1 MYIRTVSL
9 LYVGHILDGSMF
21 SRAQCLHL
29 RSVAVTICIYVI
41 ILIIQL
47 QRISLIITERQAKLS
62 GCVRCDQIQISVR
75 LFCPDVFRNTND

>member
-47 QRISLIITERQAKLS
+47 QRISLIITERQA
-62 GCVRCDQIQISVR
+62 
-75 LFCPDVFRNTND
+75 